1 MNSQRLARLC
11 QVLDRRQP
19 DLTVVMD
26 GVHKPLNFA
35 AVLRTCDA
43 VGMFQVHGVWT
54 AGTLMPE
61 YHASRGTGKW
71 LHLNRHQNMPEACA
85 RLKAKGFNVL
95 AAHVS
100 VEALDYRQV
109 DYTRPTALL
118 LGGELHGFDELT
130 LGLADQ
136 RIYIPMQGMVESL
149 NVSVAAA
156 TILFEA
162 QRQRLAAGLYDHCRL
177 DPETYRRTLFEWA
190 QPKIAEY
197 CQRHGQDYPELTEH
211 GEPAVEFRV

>member
-1 MNSQRLARLC
+1 MNSQRFARLC

-26 GVHKPLNFA
+26 GVHKPRNFA

-43 VGMFQVHGVWT
+43 VGVFEAHGVWT
-54 AGTLMPE
+54 DGTLMPR

-71 LHLNRHQNMPEACA
+71 LNLNRHLNMPEACA
-85 RLKAKGFNVL
+85 GLKTKGFNLV

-100 VEALDYRQV
+100 VEALDFREV

-118 LGGELHGFDELT
+118 LGGELHGFDEPT
-130 LGLADQ
+130 LELADQ
-136 RIYIPMQGMVESL
+136 RIYIPMQGMVDSL

-177 DPETYRRTLFEWA
+177 DSQTYRRTLFEWT

-197 CQRHGQDYPELTEH
+197 CRRHGRDYPDLTDQ
-211 GEPAVEFRV
+211 GEPAVEFRL